1 MLMLVAGIDSGSTA
15 TKVVLLANGQVGAT
29 YAAATGADPQR
40 AATRC
45 LETALAQ
52 AGAAADAVKA
62 VVATGYG
69 RERVS
74 QADRTLTEITCHAR
88 GAHALVPAARTVIDI
103 GGQDSKVIR
112 LDDAGLLLDFVM
124 NDKCAA
130 GTGRFLEVMANRLE
144 LDLDSF
150 GEEWLKAKEAAKV
163 SSTCTVFAESEVI
176 GLIAAGIPRPAIIR
190 GLCEAVAAR
199 VASMARRVGLVPTVV
214 FTGGVSLNAGVR
226 RSLEKLIGQEIVVP
240 PLSQFMGAYGAAL
253 FAQDLAREKAEAA
266 GISR

>member
-1 MLMLVAGIDSGSTA
+1 MLVAGIDSGSTA
-15 TKVVLLANGQVGAT
+15 TKVVLLADGRVCAAYT
-29 YAAATGADPQR
+29 AATGADPQR
-40 AATRC
+40 AAARC
-45 LETALAQ
+45 LEAALAR
-52 AGAAADAVKA
+52 AGAPAADVSA

-88 GAHALVPAARTVIDI
+88 GAHALVPEARTVIDI

-144 LDLDSF
+144 IDLTSF
-150 GEEWLKAKEAAKV
+150 GGEWLRAKEAAKV

-176 GLIAAGIPRPAIIR
+176 GLVAAGTPRPVIIR

-199 VASMARRVGLVPTVV
+199 IAGMARRAGVVPAVV

-226 RSLEKLIGQEIVVP
+226 KSLEQLIGQKIVVP

-253 FAQDLAREKAEAA
+253 FARDLAQERAEAA
-266 GISR
+266 GVSH